1 MSPGSNTEKVVL
13 SVEPSDLVQE
23 GGKHEASIDEVDD
36 EKDIVV
42 EENIL
47 VEENIVVQQENNHS
61 ITQTSTEPM
70 QKETPKETELAIK
83 KEEVIEEICFETKA
97 YTTTES
103 TEVTDQRYRPKSKT
117 KKFAPDDLET
127 LRADFARKQGVK
139 EVVETEKTASAI
151 TSNDKSDQH
160 KNGSLQKKEK
170 IEDFEEVTN
179 SSTSVQH
186 PPTLTRTVSN
196 KSESECRFRNKS
208 QNKSKKQKFAADD
221 LEAMRAGFASK
232 QGVKEVKIVKDLPT
246 PKVVRENKHLKQ
258 NSEPSPV
265 EEEEVFEEIMSPE
278 EAQLHSQQVDE
289 LNTKDDKNAVR
300 EVDLVKGGD
309 DCVDV
314 CKEKAEE
321 GEYEEV
327 GHPV

>member
-1 MSPGSNTEKVVL
+1 MG
-13 SVEPSDLVQE
+13 
-23 GGKHEASIDEVDD
+23 
-36 EKDIVV
+36 
-42 EENIL
+42 
-47 VEENIVVQQENNHS
+47 QQENNHS
-61 ITQTSTEPM
+61 ITQTPTQPM
-70 QKETPKETELAIK
+70 QKETPKETELTIK
-83 KEEVIEEICFETKA
+83 KEEVVEEICFETKA

-103 TEVTDQRYRPKSKT
+103 TEVNDQRPRSKSKT

-139 EVVETEKTASAI
+139 EVVETENAAKEL

-170 IEDFEEVTN
+170 IGDFEEVTN
-179 SSTSVQH
+179 SSTS

-196 KSESECRFRNKS
+196 KSESESRSRNKS

-246 PKVVRENKHLKQ
+246 PKVVRENKDLKQ

-265 EEEEVFEEIMSPE
+265 EDEEVFEEIMSPE
-278 EAQLHSQQVDE
+278 EAQLHSQQCDE
-289 LNTKDDKNAVR
+289 LNTKGDKNAVR
-300 EVDLVKGGD
+300 EVDLVKNGD
-309 DCVDV
+309 DCVEAG
-314 CKEKAEE
+314 KEKADE

-327 GHPV
+327 GHPARENNLEKSEQKSQCDVQEEERGKG